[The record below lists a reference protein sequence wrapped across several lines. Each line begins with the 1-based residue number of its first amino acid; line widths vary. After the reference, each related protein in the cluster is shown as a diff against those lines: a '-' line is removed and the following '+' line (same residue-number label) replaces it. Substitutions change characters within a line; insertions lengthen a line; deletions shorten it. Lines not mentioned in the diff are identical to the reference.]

1 MQTTHLS
8 LRTGGIDMDKI
19 QLQSLLESLH
29 RELASLDKVDDRTK
43 QLLSQVTDDVRN
55 VLERDENSPAE
66 EVATSQDSVRSVIQE
81 FEAEHPKLAETL
93 GRLADG
99 LANLG
104 I

>member
-1 MQTTHLS
+1 
-8 LRTGGIDMDKI
+8 MDKPE
-19 QLQSLLESLH
+19 LQALLESLH

-43 QLLSQVTDDVRN
+43 QLLAQVTDDVGR
-55 VLERDENSPAE
+55 VLERDEEVADDD
-66 EVATSQDSVRSVIQE
+66 VATSQDSVRNAVLE

-93 GRLADG
+93 GRIADG

>member
-1 MQTTHLS
+1 
-8 LRTGGIDMDKI
+8 MDKP

-43 QLLSQVTDDVRN
+43 QLLAQVTEDVRD
-55 VLERDENSPAE
+55 VLDRDEQVPAE
-66 EVATSQDSVRSVIQE
+66 DVAASQDNVRSVIQE

>member
-1 MQTTHLS
+1 
-8 LRTGGIDMDKI
+8 MDKP

-29 RELASLDKVDDRTK
+29 RELASLDKVEVDDRTK
-43 QLLSQVTDDVRN
+43 QLLAQVTDDVQG
-55 VLERDENSPAE
+55 VLERAEHAAEE
-66 EVATSQDSVRSVIQE
+66 EVAASQANVRSAIAE

-99 LANLG
+99 LANMG

>member
-1 MQTTHLS
+1 
-8 LRTGGIDMDKI
+8 MDKLD
-19 QLQSLLESLH
+19 LQSLLESLH

-43 QLLSQVTDDVRN
+43 QLLSQVTEDVQK
-55 VLERDENSPAE
+55 VLERDEDSPVEDDAGSSE
-66 EVATSQDSVRSVIQE
+66 NVRSAIRE